1 MLNGDDLLL
10 LIEGNSRVDLESKSL
25 SVVSDWSLNVG
36 VEVSKD
42 KTVCML
48 MSGRLNTASRPLCI
62 RVNGSTVKYV
72 NNTKY
77 LGISI
82 GERINFKIHLNRLRE
97 KMVTVVSGITRVL
110 RSEWG
115 LGRKAMLVICKS
127 LGSMFWLNVGYM
139 ISLRT

>member
-97 KMVTVVSGITRVL
+97 KMVTVVSWNDSSTKKQMGIRENACHL
-110 RSEWG
+110 
-115 LGRKAMLVICKS
+115 
-127 LGSMFWLNVGYM
+127 
-139 ISLRT
+139 